1 MNKIFEYD
9 THKLV
14 YVIHKHLDR
23 YEYDW
28 NYLGKELFV
37 ILIKA
42 KIN

>member
-28 NYLGKELFV
+28 NYLGKGLYDYTY
-37 ILIKA
+37 KSPD
-42 KIN
+42 